1 MEALTHGQPVRAGRS
16 SLTEVEKR
24 RVLENFV
31 ENDEALGQL
40 LDFISSHYIQPTRD
54 GRSGTEHKNPF
65 QQSHSVS
72 TLSSKQSDGKPHAN
86 NASYQ
91 FQMQKKQQALRG
103 LQGNMSGAYSGDNQ
117 NAQLGSTEVFPGKAF
132 NTQQM
137 KENTFSARSKDPTEL
152 SGVNES
158 LKDNE
163 SVGIESSF
171 RFKGRGSDFQVGS
184 PNHKGEQPGSK
195 NQKLIQS
202 FGTGYYKP
210 EKQGGSVGQ
219 SMGMQN
225 PQTQNITA
233 YVPQSAADSLQ
244 QSRLP
249 SMNVGDSVNANAQ
262 QQLVDDARNSLQTN
276 EGLNPAAMHTLTA
289 GSVAGGVGKAGG
301 ARNSGQPAGNAG
313 TDPGQHS
320 AGTDQEGKGDITIAI
335 GASQPGQ
342 EAGPGAGRTNEP
354 KNVPNSQ
361 QVTNDATGQPQRLE

>member
-1 MEALTHGQPVRAGRS
+1 
-16 SLTEVEKR
+16 
-24 RVLENFV
+24 
-31 ENDEALGQL
+31 
-40 LDFISSHYIQPTRD
+40 
-54 GRSGTEHKNPF
+54 
-65 QQSHSVS
+65 
-72 TLSSKQSDGKPHAN
+72 
-86 NASYQ
+86 
-91 FQMQKKQQALRG
+91 MQKKQQALRG

-233 YVPQSAADSLQ
+233 YVPQSAADSQPKQPLFSLDGKTENAPEEVKWAASILNG
-244 QSRLP
+244 SREELDP
-249 SMNVGDSVNANAQ
+249 KAHSVGIQ
-262 QQLVDDARNSLQTN
+262 GVDEQW
-276 EGLNPAAMHTLTA
+276 P
-289 GSVAGGVGKAGG
+289 
-301 ARNSGQPAGNAG
+301 P
-313 TDPGQHS
+313 
-320 AGTDQEGKGDITIAI
+320 
-335 GASQPGQ
+335 
-342 EAGPGAGRTNEP
+342 
-354 KNVPNSQ
+354 
-361 QVTNDATGQPQRLE
+361 